1 MDTPVFY
8 PSKNEEDIV
17 PDPRVKI
24 GSIRVPGLTLNW
36 HKICNSRVLVVT
48 RDGLTCGNAVDE
60 FNDSIVLI
68 EFSASRWR
76 EYLVPKTA
84 VERYDGD
91 MLHLNIHHEILT
103 RYAY

>member
-8 PSKNEEDIV
+8 SSNNNENNVSDRV
-17 PDPRVKI
+17 VKI
-24 GSIRVPGLTLNW
+24 GSISVPGVTLNW

-68 EFSASRWR
+68 EFNCSMWR
-76 EYLVPKTA
+76 EYLVPKSA
-84 VERYDGD
+84 VERYDGNT
-91 MLHLNIHHEILT
+91 LS
-103 RYAY
+103 

>member
-8 PSKNEEDIV
+8 SSNNKENNV
-17 PDPRVKI
+17 PDPVAKI
-24 GSIRVPGLTLNW
+24 GSISVPGIRINW

-68 EFSASRWR
+68 EFSSSRWR
-76 EYLVPKTA
+76 EYLVPKSA

-91 MLHLNIHHEILT
+91 TLHLNIHHEILT
-103 RYAY
+103 NYAY